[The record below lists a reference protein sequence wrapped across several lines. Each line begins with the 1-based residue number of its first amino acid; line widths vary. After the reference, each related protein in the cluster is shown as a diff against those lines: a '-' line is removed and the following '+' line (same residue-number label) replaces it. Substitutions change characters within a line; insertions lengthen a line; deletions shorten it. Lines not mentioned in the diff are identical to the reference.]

1 MLLGKIRNTAKIR
14 KMAKGMGINTYQMKK
29 RDIIRAI
36 QRKEN
41 NIDCYGSPRVEY
53 CHEPTCLW
61 RDDCLSQNEKTKTPA
76 Q

>member
-1 MLLGKIRNTAKIR
+1 MLLGRIRNMAKIR
-14 KMAKGMGINTYQMKK
+14 KMAKTMGINTSKMKK
-29 RDIIRAI
+29 TDIIRAI

-41 NIDCYGSPRVEY
+41 NIDCYGTPRVEY

-61 RDDCLSQNEKTKTPA
+61 RDDCSFQNKKTKSTF